1 MDALKIVC
9 GFFLCFLDCLNAPF
23 AYFVLKICSSHEK
36 ENTEMALKELIQTWD
51 TTATIVLRN
60 EIFCDSPVT
69 W

>member
-9 GFFLCFLDCLNAPF
+9 GTSSYVFSDYLYVLY

-36 ENTEMALKELIQTWD
+36 ESTEMALKKLIQTWD
-51 TTATIVLRN
+51 TTVLWN
-60 EIFCDSPVT
+60 KIFCDSPVT